1 MKDIILAHKQITHI
15 IKRMAY
21 QVYEDNIS
29 EEELIVA
36 GVRGEGFI
44 LAQLIADELEK
55 ISDLNIELL
64 AIEIDKKNQIEKDI
78 VLNPKRSAEDLHQ
91 KSVVVIDDVLNSG
104 STLLFS
110 LQPFLKQPMRQI
122 KTAVLVNRNHKKYP
136 VKADFKG
143 ISLSTSSHEN
153 VRVSLAP
160 EAFQVVLE

>member
-29 EEELIVA
+29 EEDLILA

-64 AIEIDKKNQIEKDI
+64 AIEIDKKNPIEKDI
-78 VLNPKRSAEDLHQ
+78 VLNPKRNAEDLHQ

-153 VRVSLAP
+153 VKVSLTP

>member
-29 EEELIVA
+29 EEDLIVA

-64 AIEIDKKNQIEKDI
+64 AIEIDKKNPIEKDI
-78 VLNPKRSAEDLHQ
+78 VLNPKRNAEDLHQ

-143 ISLSTSSHEN
+143 ISLSTSIKEH
-153 VRVSLAP
+153 
-160 EAFQVVLE
+160 VVVEFKNNETVAYLM

>member
-1 MKDIILAHKQITHI
+1 MKDIILAHKQITHT

-29 EEELIVA
+29 EQELIVA

-55 ISDLNIELL
+55 ISDLNIQLL
-64 AIEIDKKNQIEKDI
+64 AVEIDKKNPIEKDI
-78 VLNPKRSAEDLHQ
+78 VLNPKRSAEDLYQ

>member
-1 MKDIILAHKQITHI
+1 MKDVILAHKQITHI

-36 GVRGEGFI
+36 GVRGEGYI

-64 AIEIDKKNQIEKDI
+64 AIEIDKKNPIEKDI
-78 VLNPKRSAEDLHQ
+78 VLNPKRNAEDLHQ

>member
-29 EEELIVA
+29 EQELIVA

-55 ISDLNIELL
+55 ISDLNIQLL
-64 AIEIDKKNQIEKDI
+64 AIEIDKKNPIEKDI
-78 VLNPKRSAEDLHQ
+78 VLNPKRNAEDLHQ

>member
-55 ISDLNIELL
+55 ISDLNIQLL
-64 AIEIDKKNQIEKDI
+64 AIEIDKKNPIEKDI
-78 VLNPKRSAEDLHQ
+78 VLNPKRNAEDLHQ

-110 LQPFLKQPMRQI
+110 LQPFLKQPIRQI